1 MKERQKILEAYLAEA
16 LPLDL
21 LKQEQNR
28 IASELRDAGTK
39 LDALSLHN
47 DQIEKWVE
55 DIILIASNCYLAYLK
70 ASPSNRRGFNQA
82 LFKKIYIKNKKISDR
97 KFTDLFDTIFN
108 SPSSNKNS
116 LVGATGFEPATAR
129 PPAVCATKLRY
140 APFL

>member
-28 IASELRDAGTK
+28 IASELRDAETK

-82 LFKKIYIKNKKISDR
+82 F
-97 KFTDLFDTIFN
+97 
-108 SPSSNKNS
+108 
-116 LVGATGFEPATAR
+116 FENI
-129 PPAVCATKLRY
+129 
-140 APFL
+140 